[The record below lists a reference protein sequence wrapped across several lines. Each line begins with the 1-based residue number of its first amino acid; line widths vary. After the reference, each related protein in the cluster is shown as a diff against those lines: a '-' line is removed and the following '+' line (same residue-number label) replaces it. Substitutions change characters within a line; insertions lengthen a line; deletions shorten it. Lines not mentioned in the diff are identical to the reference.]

1 MKNRLLILCLASLAS
16 ISYANE
22 GKAYEGP
29 AHYRVIETQEHIV
42 PLERGA
48 YEDLLRVVDEQNRQ
62 KGISSNY
69 LKKGRD
75 GRHLG
80 DVDLVPVAQFAGD
93 SSDYKEELTARRESK
108 ISGYHSVHEL
118 LEGKDKKLKEDG
130 TFEKLSYSR
139 EGNQKRFYFGNG
151 NVVKDI
157 TITGTEKFDEK
168 LRETKKQKNDR
179 YIIEG
184 VYKRPFKDRDQLG
197 ISVDDYKKN
206 IEGQSREKAL
216 KYIKQK
222 LEDRLGTS
230 SKYKFEIKNGEL
242 YAKDS
247 SGKEWKVLLHIEPV
261 SVPEIRYGSTKKEYK
276 DDIFTNIY
284 LYTPTSSSDD
294 KKDSS
299 GRVLYTKDNNI
310 VVEDKFKYLDNVV
323 EFDSKKE
330 TIKKEYEKDKKTMSN
345 EEFKKKWVT
354 PFEKGGEFEKAL
366 ISFTKDL
373 KLASDEKE
381 QVDQR
386 KNAARKSK
394 EKIENDKNWPKD
406 LYSFQLKYMNEKEKE
421 ETFKKYPKAS
431 ELLKEWFE
439 QNKIYD
445 EADKKSDELSE
456 KISSEIPKKHGFYD
470 GWKPKKEENKWLK
483 GVVANKDLTR
493 KYLGKNVEFRGQGRI
508 EGTVDLGEGN
518 NELTIKE
525 QFTGRYGTN
534 IVLGP
539 KAALKNIKYVNVAG
553 AIGDS
558 SHSSLSGRT
567 SLTLDIDPSVANEK
581 GHLTQHA
588 FKNSDPNIVF
598 RGLGSDITSDN
609 RNDFYMELMASRIAK
624 NSVVDM
630 GRKLKYQ
637 TQDFHNPAK
646 KIDMEIKMISD
657 SIAHTI
663 ENKEEKEKENSLI
676 EVKIKDKIK
685 ALNEQENAVYQ
696 SIHRSGRLDILQP
709 TLTTTNKKT
718 TFNVADDD
726 REEKKKTK
734 LIHMIK
740 TASPEEVIE
749 KVGQF
754 HLSESSKKDAM
765 ERIRKI
771 ATSENMKKLKEKTE
785 QFKELASS
793 TEYQKLDFLRKSE
806 EVENLNSG
814 ETWQALRQEIY
825 DKATIERKIE
835 EVKKVVNA
843 IDQEN
848 IQKLAEKYPE
858 IETLKKISSN
868 LESLKE
874 TLASIKGKEID
885 IKSTTIIQSLF
896 STFNSLGTN
905 MKKQALM
912 TEDSLDNETA
922 HTFES
927 YETGRR
933 EYAELKNILF
943 YSSREEEAL
952 SELKNVISQLQERN
966 IYSKLN
972 KVAKNEISTYTNIP
986 FDIDHS
992 LLDKKSVYTRGGFIS
1007 SRTVQKNFKGN
1018 IYTGYGIYEQEYD
1031 KGLRLGAIFG
1041 GANTDHTE
1049 TYSRTLRTVATE
1061 SNIKG
1066 VSAYAGAYVNKTLY
1080 TPNLEWISG
1089 LGLQYGYYTVKRQV
1103 KNNYQELM
1111 SKGKPQIGAFNTYT
1125 GFVYTHSL
1133 QNDLI
1138 LRGKGILSYSLVH
1151 QGKVKEK
1158 DGLNLDIEAKDY
1170 HYVDG
1175 ELGVSLAKTL
1185 YDDSKKSTLSAGIS
1199 GIFGLSGYDNKAL
1212 KAKIHNSNSSYDIV
1226 GDKVKKDAV
1235 KIYLDYNM
1243 QLDLGFNYGL
1253 EGTYITNNKQS
1264 DVKIGLKAG
1273 YAF

>member
-16 ISYANE
+16 ISYAKE
-22 GKAYEGP
+22 GKVYEGP

-42 PLERGA
+42 PIERGA

-108 ISGYHSVHEL
+108 ISGYHSVHKL
-118 LEGKDKKLKEDG
+118 LEGKDKNLKEDG

-184 VYKRPFKDRDQLG
+184 VYKRPFMDRDQLG

-206 IEGQSREKAL
+206 IEGQTRENAL

-222 LEDRLGTS
+222 LEDF

-261 SVPEIRYGSTKKEYK
+261 SVPEIQYGSTKKEYK

-284 LYTPTSSSDD
+284 LYTPTSSPDN

-299 GRVLYTKDNNI
+299 GRVFYTKDNNI
-310 VVEDKFKYLDNVV
+310 VVEDKFKYPDNVV
-323 EFDSKKE
+323 EFDSRKNKVKE
-330 TIKKEYEKDKKTMSN
+330 EYEKDKKTMSD

-366 ISFTKDL
+366 SEMNKEL
-373 KLASDEKE
+373 EK
-381 QVDQR
+381 
-386 KNAARKSK
+386 AFK
-394 EKIENDKNWPKD
+394 EKKIEDKK
-406 LYSFQLKYMNEKEKE
+406 KEEAEKEKNKVREDKRWPDGLYWWYLKE
-421 ETFKKYPKAS
+421 EKKEELIKKYPDAK
-431 ELLKEWFE
+431 ELLEKYFE
-439 QNKIYD
+439 QDKIYK
-445 EADKKSDELSE
+445 EADKKSDELFE
-456 KISSEIPKKHGFYD
+456 NINTKIPKKHGFYD
-470 GWKPKKEENKWLK
+470 GWNLQGEENKWLK
-483 GVVANKDLTR
+483 IAIANKYLIR

-534 IVLGP
+534 IILGP

-558 SHSSLSGRT
+558 SKASLSGRT
-567 SLTLDIDPSVANEK
+567 SLTLDIDPSVVNEK

-598 RGLGSDITSDN
+598 RGLGSKITSDN
-609 RNDFYMELMASRIAK
+609 RNDFYIELMTSRIAK

-657 SIAHTI
+657 SIAHI
-663 ENKEEKEKENSLI
+663 IKNKEDSKDSKNSLI

-685 ALNEQENAVYQ
+685 ELTEKENSVYG
-696 SIHRSGRLDILQP
+696 SIHNSGRLDILQP

-754 HLSESSKKDAM
+754 HLSETSKKDAM

-793 TEYQKLDFLRKSE
+793 TEYQKLDFLRKSKE
-806 EVENLNSG
+806 AENLNPG

-848 IQKLAEKYPE
+848 VQKLAEKYPN
-858 IETLKKISSN
+858 IETLKNISSN
-868 LESLKE
+868 LESLKK
-874 TLASIKGKEID
+874 TLVSIKEID

-896 STFNSLGTN
+896 STFNSLVTN

-933 EYAELKNILF
+933 EYTELKNILF

-1061 SNIKG
+1061 STIKG

-1111 SKGKPQIGAFNTYT
+1111 SKGKPQIGALNTYT

-1133 QNDLI
+1133 PNDLI

-1199 GIFGLSGYDNKAL
+1199 GIFGLSGYDNKDL
-1212 KAKIHNSNSSYDIV
+1212 KAKVRNSSTGYNIM
-1226 GDKVKKDAV
+1226 GDKTKKDAV

-1253 EGTYITNNKQS
+1253 EGTYITNNDQS

-1273 YAF
+1273 YSF

>member
-16 ISYANE
+16 ISYAKE
-22 GKAYEGP
+22 GKVYEGP

-42 PLERGA
+42 PIERGA

-108 ISGYHSVHEL
+108 ISGYHSVHKL
-118 LEGKDKKLKEDG
+118 LEGKDKNLKEDG

-184 VYKRPFKDRDQLG
+184 VYKRPFMDRDQLG

-206 IEGQSREKAL
+206 IEGQTRENAL

-222 LEDRLGTS
+222 LEDFS
-230 SKYKFEIKNGEL
+230 EYKFEIKNGEL

-284 LYTPTSSSDD
+284 LYTPTSSPDD

-299 GRVLYTKDNNI
+299 GRVFYTKDNNI
-310 VVEDKFKYLDNVV
+310 VVEDKFKYPDNVV
-323 EFDSKKE
+323 EFDSRKNKVKE
-330 TIKKEYEKDKKTMSN
+330 EYEKDKKTMSD

-366 ISFTKDL
+366 SEMNKEL
-373 KLASDEKE
+373 EK
-381 QVDQR
+381 
-386 KNAARKSK
+386 AFK
-394 EKIENDKNWPKD
+394 EKKIEDKK
-406 LYSFQLKYMNEKEKE
+406 KEEAEKEKNKVREDKRWPDGLYWWYLKE
-421 ETFKKYPKAS
+421 EKKEELIKKYPDAK
-431 ELLKEWFE
+431 ELLEKYFE
-439 QNKIYD
+439 QDKIYK
-445 EADKKSDELSE
+445 EADEKSDELFE
-456 KISSEIPKKHGFYD
+456 NINTKIPKKHGFYD
-470 GWKPKKEENKWLK
+470 GWNLQGEENKWLK
-483 GVVANKDLTR
+483 IAIANKYLIR

-534 IVLGP
+534 IILGP

-558 SHSSLSGRT
+558 SKASLSGRT
-567 SLTLDIDPSVANEK
+567 SLTLDIDPSVVNEK

-598 RGLGSDITSDN
+598 RGLGSKITSDN
-609 RNDFYMELMASRIAK
+609 RNDFYIELMTSRIAK

-657 SIAHTI
+657 SIAHI
-663 ENKEEKEKENSLI
+663 IKNKEDSKDSKNSLI

-685 ALNEQENAVYQ
+685 ELTEKENSVYG
-696 SIHRSGRLDILQP
+696 SIHNSGRLDILQP

-754 HLSESSKKDAM
+754 HLSETSKKDAM

-793 TEYQKLDFLRKSE
+793 TEYQKLDFLRKSKE
-806 EVENLNSG
+806 AENLNPG

-848 IQKLAEKYPE
+848 VQKLAEKYPN
-858 IETLKKISSN
+858 IETLKNISSN
-868 LESLKE
+868 LESLKK
-874 TLASIKGKEID
+874 TLVSIKEID
-885 IKSTTIIQSLF
+885 IKSTIIIQSLF
-896 STFNSLGTN
+896 STFNSLVTN

-933 EYAELKNILF
+933 EYTELKNILF

-1061 SNIKG
+1061 STIKG

-1111 SKGKPQIGAFNTYT
+1111 SKGKPQIGALNTYT

-1133 QNDLI
+1133 PNDLI

-1199 GIFGLSGYDNKAL
+1199 GIFGLSGYDNKDL
-1212 KAKIHNSNSSYDIV
+1212 KAKVRNSSTGYNIM
-1226 GDKVKKDAV
+1226 GDKTKKDAV

-1253 EGTYITNNKQS
+1253 EGTYITNNDQS

-1273 YAF
+1273 YSF

>member
-16 ISYANE
+16 ISYAKE
-22 GKAYEGP
+22 GKVYEGP

-42 PLERGA
+42 PIERGA

-108 ISGYHSVHEL
+108 ISGYHSVHKL
-118 LEGKDKKLKEDG
+118 LEGKDKNLKEDG

-184 VYKRPFKDRDQLG
+184 VYKRPFMDRDQLG

-206 IEGQSREKAL
+206 IEGQTRENAL

-222 LEDRLGTS
+222 LEDFS
-230 SKYKFEIKNGEL
+230 EYKFEIKNGEL

-284 LYTPTSSSDD
+284 LYTPTSSPDD

-299 GRVLYTKDNNI
+299 GRVFYTKDNNI
-310 VVEDKFKYLDNVV
+310 VVEDKFKYPDNVV
-323 EFDSKKE
+323 EFDSRKNKVKE
-330 TIKKEYEKDKKTMSN
+330 EYEKDKKTMSD

-366 ISFTKDL
+366 SEMNKEL
-373 KLASDEKE
+373 EK
-381 QVDQR
+381 
-386 KNAARKSK
+386 AFK
-394 EKIENDKNWPKD
+394 EKKIEDKK
-406 LYSFQLKYMNEKEKE
+406 KEEAEKEKNKVREDKRWPDGLYWWYLKE
-421 ETFKKYPKAS
+421 EKKEELIKKYPDAK
-431 ELLKEWFE
+431 ELLEKYFE
-439 QNKIYD
+439 QDKIYK
-445 EADKKSDELSE
+445 EADKKSDELFE
-456 KISSEIPKKHGFYD
+456 NINTKIPKKHGFYD
-470 GWKPKKEENKWLK
+470 GWNLQGEENKWLK
-483 GVVANKDLTR
+483 IAIANKYLIR

-534 IVLGP
+534 IILGP

-558 SHSSLSGRT
+558 SKASLSGRT
-567 SLTLDIDPSVANEK
+567 SLTLDIDPSVVNEK

-598 RGLGSDITSDN
+598 RGLGSKITSDN
-609 RNDFYMELMASRIAK
+609 RNDFYIELMTSRIAK

-657 SIAHTI
+657 SIAHI
-663 ENKEEKEKENSLI
+663 IKNKEDSKDSKNSLI

-685 ALNEQENAVYQ
+685 ELTEKENSVYG
-696 SIHRSGRLDILQP
+696 SIHNSGRLDILQP

-754 HLSESSKKDAM
+754 HLSETSKKDAM

-793 TEYQKLDFLRKSE
+793 TEYQKLDFLRKSKE
-806 EVENLNSG
+806 AENLNPG

-848 IQKLAEKYPE
+848 VQKLAEKYPN
-858 IETLKKISSN
+858 IETLKNISSN
-868 LESLKE
+868 LESLKK
-874 TLASIKGKEID
+874 TLVSIKEID

-896 STFNSLGTN
+896 STFNSLVTN

-933 EYAELKNILF
+933 EYTELKNILF

-1061 SNIKG
+1061 STIKG

-1111 SKGKPQIGAFNTYT
+1111 SKGKPQIGALNTYT

-1133 QNDLI
+1133 PNDLI

-1199 GIFGLSGYDNKAL
+1199 GIFGLSGYDNKDL
-1212 KAKIHNSNSSYDIV
+1212 KAKVRNSSTGYNIM
-1226 GDKVKKDAV
+1226 GDKTKKDAV

-1253 EGTYITNNKQS
+1253 EGTYITNNDQS

-1273 YAF
+1273 YSF

>member
-16 ISYANE
+16 ISYAKE
-22 GKAYEGP
+22 GKVYEGP

-42 PLERGA
+42 PIERGA

-108 ISGYHSVHEL
+108 ISGYHSVHKL
-118 LEGKDKKLKEDG
+118 LEGKDKNLKEDG

-184 VYKRPFKDRDQLG
+184 VYKRPFMDRDQLE

-206 IEGQSREKAL
+206 IEGQTRENAL

-222 LEDRLGTS
+222 LEDRLGDS

-284 LYTPTSSSDD
+284 LYTPTSSPDD

-299 GRVLYTKDNNI
+299 GRVFYTKDNNI
-310 VVEDKFKYLDNVV
+310 VVEDKFKYPDNVV
-323 EFDSKKE
+323 EFDSRKNKVKE
-330 TIKKEYEKDKKTMSN
+330 EYEKDKKTMSD

-366 ISFTKDL
+366 SEMNKEL
-373 KLASDEKE
+373 EK
-381 QVDQR
+381 
-386 KNAARKSK
+386 AFK
-394 EKIENDKNWPKD
+394 EKKIEDKK
-406 LYSFQLKYMNEKEKE
+406 KEEAEKEKNKVREDKRWPDGLYWWDLKE
-421 ETFKKYPKAS
+421 EKKEELIKKYPDAK
-431 ELLKEWFE
+431 ELLEKYFE
-439 QNKIYD
+439 QDKIYK
-445 EADKKSDELSE
+445 EADKKSDELFE
-456 KISSEIPKKHGFYD
+456 NINTKIPKKHGFYD
-470 GWKPKKEENKWLK
+470 GWNPQGEENKWLK
-483 GVVANKDLTR
+483 IAIANKYLIR

-534 IVLGP
+534 IILGP

-558 SHSSLSGRT
+558 SKASLSGRT
-567 SLTLDIDPSVANEK
+567 SLTLDIDPSVVNEK

-598 RGLGSDITSDN
+598 RGLGSKITSDN
-609 RNDFYMELMASRIAK
+609 RNDFYIELMTSRIAK

-657 SIAHTI
+657 SIAHI
-663 ENKEEKEKENSLI
+663 IKNKEDSKDSKNSLI

-685 ALNEQENAVYQ
+685 ELTEKENSVYG
-696 SIHRSGRLDILQP
+696 SIHNSGRLDILQP

-754 HLSESSKKDAM
+754 HLSETSKKDAM

-793 TEYQKLDFLRKSE
+793 TEYQKLDFLRKSKE
-806 EVENLNSG
+806 AENLNPG

-848 IQKLAEKYPE
+848 VQKLAEKYPN
-858 IETLKKISSN
+858 IETLKDISSN
-868 LESLKE
+868 LESLKK
-874 TLASIKGKEID
+874 TLVSIKEID

-896 STFNSLGTN
+896 STFNSLVTN

-933 EYAELKNILF
+933 EYTELKNILF

-1061 SNIKG
+1061 STIKG

-1111 SKGKPQIGAFNTYT
+1111 SKGKPQIGALNTYT

-1133 QNDLI
+1133 PNDLI

-1199 GIFGLSGYDNKAL
+1199 GIFGLSGYDNKDL
-1212 KAKIHNSNSSYDIV
+1212 KAKVRNSSTGYNIM
-1226 GDKVKKDAV
+1226 GDKTKKDAV

-1253 EGTYITNNKQS
+1253 EGTYITNNDQS

-1273 YAF
+1273 YSF

>member
-16 ISYANE
+16 ISYAKE
-22 GKAYEGP
+22 GKVYEGP

-42 PLERGA
+42 PIERGA

-108 ISGYHSVHEL
+108 ISGYHSVHKL
-118 LEGKDKKLKEDG
+118 LEGKDKNLKEDG

-184 VYKRPFKDRDQLG
+184 VYKRPFMDRDQLG

-206 IEGQSREKAL
+206 IEGQTRENAL

-222 LEDRLGTS
+222 LEGF

-284 LYTPTSSSDD
+284 LYTPTSSPDD
-294 KKDSS
+294 KKDNS
-299 GRVLYTKDNNI
+299 GRVFYTKDNNI
-310 VVEDKFKYLDNVV
+310 VVEDKFKYPDNVV
-323 EFDSKKE
+323 EFDSRKNKVKE
-330 TIKKEYEKDKKTMSN
+330 EYEKDKKTMSD

-366 ISFTKDL
+366 SEMNKEL
-373 KLASDEKE
+373 EK
-381 QVDQR
+381 
-386 KNAARKSK
+386 AFK
-394 EKIENDKNWPKD
+394 EKKIEDKK
-406 LYSFQLKYMNEKEKE
+406 KEEAEKEKNKVREDKRWPDGLYWWDLKE
-421 ETFKKYPKAS
+421 EKKEELIKKYPDAK
-431 ELLKEWFE
+431 ELLEKYFE
-439 QNKIYD
+439 QDKIYK
-445 EADKKSDELSE
+445 EADKKSDELFE
-456 KISSEIPKKHGFYD
+456 NINTKIPKKHGFYD
-470 GWKPKKEENKWLK
+470 GWNLQGEENKWLK
-483 GVVANKDLTR
+483 IAIANKYLIR

-534 IVLGP
+534 IILGP

-558 SHSSLSGRT
+558 SKASLSGRT
-567 SLTLDIDPSVANEK
+567 SLTLDIDPSVVNEK

-598 RGLGSDITSDN
+598 RGLGSKITSDN
-609 RNDFYMELMASRIAK
+609 RNDFYIELMTSRIAK

-657 SIAHTI
+657 SIAHI
-663 ENKEEKEKENSLI
+663 IKNKEDSKDSKNSLI

-685 ALNEQENAVYQ
+685 ELTEKENSVYG
-696 SIHRSGRLDILQP
+696 SIHNSGRLDILQP

-754 HLSESSKKDAM
+754 HLSETSKKDAM

-793 TEYQKLDFLRKSE
+793 TEYQKLDFLRKSKE
-806 EVENLNSG
+806 AENLNPG

-848 IQKLAEKYPE
+848 VQKLAEKYPN
-858 IETLKKISSN
+858 IETLKNISSN
-868 LESLKE
+868 LESLKK
-874 TLASIKGKEID
+874 TLVSIKEID

-896 STFNSLGTN
+896 STFNSLVTN

-933 EYAELKNILF
+933 EYTELKNILF

-1061 SNIKG
+1061 STIKG

-1111 SKGKPQIGAFNTYT
+1111 SKGKPQIGALNTYT

-1133 QNDLI
+1133 PNDLI

-1199 GIFGLSGYDNKAL
+1199 GIFGLSGYDNKDL
-1212 KAKIHNSNSSYDIV
+1212 KAKVRNSSTGYNIM
-1226 GDKVKKDAV
+1226 GDKTKKDAV

-1253 EGTYITNNKQS
+1253 EGTYITNNDQS

-1273 YAF
+1273 YSF

>member
-16 ISYANE
+16 ISYAKE
-22 GKAYEGP
+22 GKVYEGP

-42 PLERGA
+42 PIERGA

-108 ISGYHSVHEL
+108 ISGYHSVHKL
-118 LEGKDKKLKEDG
+118 LEGKDKNLKEDG

-184 VYKRPFKDRDQLG
+184 VYKRPFMDRDQLG

-206 IEGQSREKAL
+206 IEGQTRENAL

-222 LEDRLGTS
+222 LEDFLE
-230 SKYKFEIKNGEL
+230 YKFEIKNGEL

-284 LYTPTSSSDD
+284 LYTPTSSPDD

-299 GRVLYTKDNNI
+299 GRVFYTKDNNI
-310 VVEDKFKYLDNVV
+310 VVEDKFKYPDNVV
-323 EFDSKKE
+323 EFDSRKNKVKE
-330 TIKKEYEKDKKTMSN
+330 EYEKDKKTMSD

-366 ISFTKDL
+366 SEMNKEL
-373 KLASDEKE
+373 EK
-381 QVDQR
+381 
-386 KNAARKSK
+386 AFK
-394 EKIENDKNWPKD
+394 EKKIEDKK
-406 LYSFQLKYMNEKEKE
+406 KEEAEKEKNKVREDKRWPDGLYWWYLKE
-421 ETFKKYPKAS
+421 EKKEEFIKKYPDAK
-431 ELLKEWFE
+431 ELLEKYFE
-439 QNKIYD
+439 QDKIYK
-445 EADKKSDELSE
+445 EADKKSDELFE
-456 KISSEIPKKHGFYD
+456 NINTKIPKKHGFYD
-470 GWKPKKEENKWLK
+470 GWNLQGEENKWLK
-483 GVVANKDLTR
+483 IAIANKYLIR

-534 IVLGP
+534 IILGP

-558 SHSSLSGRT
+558 SKASLSGRT
-567 SLTLDIDPSVANEK
+567 SLTLDIDPSVVNEK

-598 RGLGSDITSDN
+598 RGLGSKITSDN
-609 RNDFYMELMASRIAK
+609 RNDFYIELMTSRIAK

-657 SIAHTI
+657 SIAHI
-663 ENKEEKEKENSLI
+663 IKNKEDSKDSKNSLI

-685 ALNEQENAVYQ
+685 ELTEKENSVYG
-696 SIHRSGRLDILQP
+696 SIHNSGRLDILQP

-754 HLSESSKKDAM
+754 HLSETSKKDAM

-793 TEYQKLDFLRKSE
+793 TEYQKLDFLRKSKE
-806 EVENLNSG
+806 AENLNPG

-848 IQKLAEKYPE
+848 VQKLAEKYPN
-858 IETLKKISSN
+858 IETLKNISSN
-868 LESLKE
+868 LESLKK
-874 TLASIKGKEID
+874 TLVSIKEID

-896 STFNSLGTN
+896 STFNSLVTN

-933 EYAELKNILF
+933 EYTELKNILF

-1061 SNIKG
+1061 STIKG

-1111 SKGKPQIGAFNTYT
+1111 SKGKPQIGALNTYT

-1133 QNDLI
+1133 PNDLI

-1199 GIFGLSGYDNKAL
+1199 GIFGLSGYDNKDL
-1212 KAKIHNSNSSYDIV
+1212 KAKVRNSSTGYNIM
-1226 GDKVKKDAV
+1226 GDKTKKDAV

-1253 EGTYITNNKQS
+1253 EGTYITNNDQS

-1273 YAF
+1273 YSF

>member
-16 ISYANE
+16 ISYAKE
-22 GKAYEGP
+22 GKVYEGP

-108 ISGYHSVHEL
+108 ISGYHSVDKLMTE
-118 LEGKDKKLKEDG
+118 KDKALKEDK
-130 TFEKLSYSR
+130 TFDKLSYSR

-216 KYIKQK
+216 EYIKEK
-222 LEDRLGTS
+222 LEKKLKSTD
-230 SKYKFEIKNGEL
+230 YKLEIKNGEL

-261 SVPEIRYGSTKKEYK
+261 SVPEIRYGTTKKEYK

-284 LYTPTSSSDD
+284 LYTPTSSPDD
-294 KKDSS
+294 KEDSS
-299 GRVLYTKDNNI
+299 GRVFYTKDNNI
-310 VVEDKFKYLDNVV
+310 VVEDKFKYPDNVV

-330 TIKKEYEKDKKTMSN
+330 TIKKEYEKDKKELS
-345 EEFKKKWVT
+345 EEKFKEKWVK

-366 ISFTKDL
+366 SAMKGEL
-373 KLASDEKE
+373 EK
-381 QVDQR
+381 
-386 KNAARKSK
+386 ASK
-394 EKIENDKNWPKD
+394 EKEIEDKKKEEAEKEKNKVKADKNWPKD
-406 LYSFQLKYMNEKEKE
+406 LYGWDLKE
-421 ETFKKYPKAS
+421 EKKEELIKKYPDAK
-431 ELLKEWFE
+431 ELLEKYFE
-439 QNKIYD
+439 QDKIYK
-445 EADKKSDELSE
+445 EADKKADELFE
-456 KISSEIPKKHGFYD
+456 DINTKIPKKHGFYD
-470 GWKPKKEENKWLK
+470 GWNPQGEENKWLK
-483 GVVANKDLTR
+483 VAIANKYLIR

-558 SHSSLSGRT
+558 SKASLSGRT
-567 SLTLDIDPSVANEK
+567 SLTLDIDPSVVNEK

-609 RNDFYMELMASRIAK
+609 RNDFYMELMTSRIAK

-754 HLSESSKKDAM
+754 HLSETSKKDAM

-806 EVENLNSG
+806 EAENLNPG

-848 IQKLAEKYPE
+848 VQKLAGKYPK
-858 IETLKKISSN
+858 IETLKDISSN

-885 IKSTTIIQSLF
+885 IKSTTTIQSLF
-896 STFNSLGTN
+896 STFNSLLTN

-927 YETGRR
+927 YEAGRR
-933 EYAELKNILF
+933 EYTELKNILF